1 MDHEQ
6 MSAGTESRVNRRG
19 ALKAGC
25 SALAGL
31 FLAVHRRGGS
41 KAGSMHIE
49 DYCYW
54 KRFQGPICTG
64 HQAYEYQCEYC
75 CGGGTCETVECGWYI
90 TGTC

>member
-1 MDHEQ
+1 MNHEQ
-6 MSAGTESRVNRRG
+6 TTAGTGQRISRRG
-19 ALKAGC
+19 ALKASV

-31 FLAVHRRGGS
+31 FLAYHGRGG
-41 KAGSMHIE
+41 KAGTMHTE

-75 CGGGTCETVECGWYI
+75 CGGGRCETVECGWYI